1 MSEQEEKELRDEI
14 FQEEMMREELRKLS
28 SEDLA
33 HIDNIITGINK
44 LKESKSNS
52 MSLWIMLIM
61 WTLGMPKCELFNKE
75 KDEQNNKNGES
86 DPVEKGTQCS

>member
-1 MSEQEEKELRDEI
+1 MSEQEEKGLRDEI

-86 DPVEKGTQCS
+86 DLMEKGTQCS

>member
-61 WTLGMPKCELFNKE
+61 WTLGMPKCELFSNAATNKE
-75 KDEQNNKNGES
+75 
-86 DPVEKGTQCS
+86 VENETDKPKL